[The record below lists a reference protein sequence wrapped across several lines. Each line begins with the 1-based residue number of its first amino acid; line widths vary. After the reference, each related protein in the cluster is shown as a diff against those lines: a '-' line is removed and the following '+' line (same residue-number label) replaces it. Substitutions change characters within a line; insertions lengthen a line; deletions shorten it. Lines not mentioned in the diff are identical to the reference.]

1 MGDVDIFNS
10 SVEHLESKIKST
22 EFFPP
27 DDLITFKEYYNWHTY
42 SKIKLYE
49 ALTFL
54 SQKLHEYYKNKP
66 YILVDEFDKPVNHII
81 SVKGINNWQPDA
93 ESTALKITD
102 FLSGCPK

>member
-1 MGDVDIFNS
+1 M
-10 SVEHLESKIKST
+10 
-22 EFFPP
+22 
-27 DDLITFKEYYNWHTY
+27 
-42 SKIKLYE
+42 KLY
-49 ALTFL
+49 L
-54 SQKLHEYYKNKP
+54 SYAKSYMTIMVNRP